1 MHESFMLL
9 VQSENPTFILA
20 TFLQNILNI
29 LLFHRQH
36 TIKGQLPSLNNDNAA
51 VRACC
56 TLSPCIET
64 TFQPL
69 GS

>member
-1 MHESFMLL
+1 MLEY
-9 VQSENPTFILA
+9 QSKCRSENPTYFIA
-20 TFLQNILNI
+20 TFFLHIHNI

-36 TIKGQLPSLNNDNAA
+36 TIKGQLPFLNNDNAA

-56 TLSPCIET
+56 ALSPCIET

-69 GS
+69 GR